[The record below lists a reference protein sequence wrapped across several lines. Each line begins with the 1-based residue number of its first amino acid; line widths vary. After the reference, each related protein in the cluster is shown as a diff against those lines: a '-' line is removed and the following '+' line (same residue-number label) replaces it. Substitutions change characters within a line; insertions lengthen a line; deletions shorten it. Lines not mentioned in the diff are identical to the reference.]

1 MARFLAGRLLH
12 GVAIVFFVATLTFVL
27 FRLAPGDPFTLMAD
41 SSPASEEFKERQR
54 RIFGLDRPILSQY
67 VTYLSRAV
75 RGDLG
80 MSFSERRPVVRAIA
94 ERIPATIVLAVVA
107 LLIDFALGISV
118 GALQGARARSRTDD
132 ALSVVT
138 LTLYSVPVFWL
149 GLMLTLLFAKNVG
162 FLDLLPAT
170 GSKTTGIYEQLPVL
184 GRLWDRITHL
194 VLPAVTLGLVGAAG
208 TARYQRAAMLEAVR
222 QDFVRTARAKGL
234 DERVVALRHALRNA
248 LLPVITLFGLSFP
261 ILLSGAVL
269 VETVFAWPGLGRFT
283 VESIYRSDYNVVTGA
298 AIIAATLVVVGNLIA
313 DLLHRV
319 VDPRVRG
326 ET

>member
-1 MARFLAGRLLH
+1 MARFLAGRIVQ

-27 FRLAPGDPFTLMAD
+27 LRLAPGDPFAMMEVTSA
-41 SSPASEEFKERQR
+41 ASVEFKERER
-54 RIFGLDRPILSQY
+54 RNYRLDRPIHEQY
-67 VTYLSRAV
+67 VHYLAELAQ
-75 RGDLG
+75 GNLG
-80 MSFSERRPVVRAIA
+80 MSYSERRPVVQAIA
-94 ERIPATIVLAVVA
+94 ARIPATVVLASVA
-107 LLIDFALGISV
+107 LLIDFALGISL

-132 ALSVVT
+132 SLSLVT

-149 GLMLTLLFAKNVG
+149 GIMLT
-162 FLDLLPAT
+162 AT
-170 GSKTTGIYEQLPVL
+170 GARTTAIYEQLPPL
-184 GRLWDRITHL
+184 GRLWDRLTHL

-234 DERVVALRHALRNA
+234 SERVVALRHALRNA

-269 VETVFAWPGLGRFT
+269 VETVFAWPGLGRFA
-283 VESIYRSDYNVVTGA
+283 VESIERRDYNVVTGA
-298 AIIAATLVVVGNLIA
+298 AIFAATMVVLGNIIA
-313 DLLHRV
+313 DLLYRL

-326 ET
+326 EA